1 MFFQLHPKLPS
12 TMSHRIDSTVIANSG
27 YGSGDE
33 SSALLV
39 IANPATNNNIVLA
52 TSGGVAKMASFGSSN
67 SKPVLMRQDR
77 TSTYLTSPNLSQT
90 IGCSEESG
98 QSNEDSEAR
107 ANSVT
112 DLDIQYNRLETP
124 VISISNVCQTSGGS
138 GGSPVGGAGNGA
150 VRNHRGSMSGYQL
163 TPHTRCRACR
173 SCDRRASTTPVSTL
187 YLARSASR
195 ESVRSTTAHGFL
207 SPTNNMSHQ
216 HNQRIPPPVFI
227 TGSPVSGSRIIRQS
241 SQPEANSVVCCGGS
255 GQSMC
260 IHSQTAPSGSLRQL
274 REPSEGIAGIAADS
288 LRINGAMR
296 PFKQVY
302 QLIVGRKQFKKFN
315 VLFGQKI
322 YMFFSVCF
330 PVYQYSETL

>member
-1 MFFQLHPKLPS
+1 
-12 TMSHRIDSTVIANSG
+12 MSYRKENSVISNAG
-27 YGSGDE
+27 YGSADE

-39 IANPATNNNIVLA
+39 IANPTTNNNIVLT
-52 TSGGVAKMASFGSSN
+52 TSVSAAKMATLTNSSSCN

-98 QSNEDSEAR
+98 QSNEDSDAR

-138 GGSPVGGAGNGA
+138 GGSPVGGSGSTQY
-150 VRNHRGSMSGYQL
+150 HRGSISGYQL

-187 YLARSASR
+187 YLARSSSR
-195 ESVRSTTAHGFL
+195 ESVRSTNTHGFL
-207 SPTNNMSHQ
+207 SPSNMSHQ
-216 HNQRIPPPVFI
+216 QRIPPPVFI

-241 SQPEANSVVCCGGS
+241 SQPEANSIVCCGGS
-255 GQSMC
+255 GQNMC

-274 REPSEGIAGIAADS
+274 RDPSEGIAGIAADS

-296 PFKQVY
+296 PFKQVNA
-302 QLIVGRKQFKKFN
+302 L
-315 VLFGQKI
+315 
-322 YMFFSVCF
+322 
-330 PVYQYSETL
+330 

>member
-1 MFFQLHPKLPS
+1 
-12 TMSHRIDSTVIANSG
+12 MSYRNENAVIANAG
-27 YGSGDE
+27 YGSADE

-39 IANPATNNNIVLA
+39 IANPITNNNIVLT
-52 TSGGVAKMASFGSSN
+52 TSASAAKMATLTNSSSCN

-138 GGSPVGGAGNGA
+138 GGSPVGGSGSSQQH
-150 VRNHRGSMSGYQL
+150 HRGSISGYQL

-195 ESVRSTTAHGFL
+195 ESVRSTNTHAFL
-207 SPTNNMSHQ
+207 LPSNMSH
-216 HNQRIPPPVFI
+216 HQRIPPPVFI
-227 TGSPVSGSRIIRQS
+227 TGSPISGSRIIRQS
-241 SQPEANSVVCCGGS
+241 SQPEANSVVCCSGS
-255 GQSMC
+255 TQNMC

-274 REPSEGIAGIAADS
+274 RDPSEGIAGIAADS

-296 PFKQVY
+296 PFKQVSALLP
-302 QLIVGRKQFKKFN
+302 QHEIALNHKTHLLLNSKTQ
-315 VLFGQKI
+315 
-322 YMFFSVCF
+322 
-330 PVYQYSETL
+330 QY